1 VLGASTAGLVALL
14 SKDFLKLVAVAFVIA
29 APMAHLGVSRWL
41 ESFAYRIEPGLGVF
55 VAAGVL
61 AGLVAFAAVGYH
73 ASMQRPPIR

>member
-1 VLGASTAGLVALL
+1 
-14 SKDFLKLVAVAFVIA
+14 VAFVIA
-29 APMAHLGVSRWL
+29 APIAHLGVSRWL

-73 ASMQRPPIR
+73 AFRAATADPVNALRSE